1 MSRRCSIKVC
11 CAGFCIVDSPY
22 GAAES
27 GHVQVA
33 AGGPVVGGDLPDLA
47 VMGIK
52 ALPSSGKLPT
62 TRALLRVSRFSRPN
76 HGVRADAPAM
86 LHRIAFQQACGGLA
100 GQQVNASP
108 TPCDQGSDE
117 VPPVGRI
124 LLHTLGHA
132 DHLPVTV
139 PPDAW
144 RRPPEPCRSGPAR
157 ALPLA
162 FPASSKEKVN
172 VLSLTQ
178 PGFGLLTR

>member
-11 CAGFCIVDSPY
+11 CAGFCIVDSLY

-33 AGGPVVGGDLPDLA
+33 AGGPVVGGDVPDLA

-52 ALPSSGKLPT
+52 ALPSSGKLPA

-100 GQQVNASP
+100 GHQVHALQP
-108 TPCDQGSDE
+108 RAIWE
-117 VPPVGRI
+117 VMKFHQLV
-124 LLHTLGHA
+124 
-132 DHLPVTV
+132 
-139 PPDAW
+139 
-144 RRPPEPCRSGPAR
+144 
-157 ALPLA
+157 
-162 FPASSKEKVN
+162 ASSFIPSVTPIT
-172 VLSLTQ
+172 S
-178 PGFGLLTR
+178 R